1 MFCLSGE
8 GGGGGQY
15 SLVRVAAVREGS
27 GRLGRGWEGKVAGVE
42 GRRGAVVGQPGGGGA
57 G

>member
-1 MFCLSGE
+1 M
-8 GGGGGQY
+8 GGGGQY
-15 SLVRVAAVREGS
+15 SQVRVAAVREGS
-27 GRLGRGWEGKVAGVE
+27 GWLGRGWEGKVAGVE